1 MYIPGVRRIN
11 NEYVSF
17 TQLLQTNKNTKVQK
31 LKQETMRNK
40 NIIKSVVAIAVA
52 SLIGAHTTVS
62 AQSEINKRERIL
74 QVLDQSRPNEYV
86 PAAFFL
92 HFENKLGRKAVQDH
106 KDFYRSTNMD
116 FVKVFYEIAVPQI
129 DIQSGKDWE
138 KVPVY
143 GEDFFEPQVAVIEDL
158 AREFKGEAFI
168 LPTVYSPLAL
178 AHQTLGRGKDLKKL
192 ASENPKA
199 FGQAIKNL
207 SLSIENYLRAAR
219 KRGADGFYVSSQGGD
234 GNSLPEKIWKEQVRQ
249 WDKHVS
255 EVANEIG
262 EINIL
267 HICDYGTPFK
277 NAEALYAFADY
288 PASIINVPLNF
299 SDGSTLNLKEAQK
312 RFGRPIFGG
321 LERLGVIA
329 NGSIE
334 EAKAA
339 LDKVLQNAA
348 PNFILGADCTVPG
361 TTDWDKLRA
370 VIDYAHNWRKTH
382 K

>member
-1 MYIPGVRRIN
+1 MKKNFVKIFGVALVAATSFQTVAAQQQVAN
-11 NEYVSF
+11 N
-17 TQLLQTNKNTKVQK
+17 
-31 LKQETMRNK
+31 R
-40 NIIKSVVAIAVA
+40 
-52 SLIGAHTTVS
+52 
-62 AQSEINKRERIL
+62 RERIL

-92 HFENKLGRKAVQDH
+92 HFENKLGRKAVEDH
-106 KDFYRSTNMD
+106 KAFYKATNMD

-129 DIQSGKDWE
+129 EINSGKDWE

-143 GEDFFEPQVAVIEDL
+143 GEDFFAPQVAVIEDL
-158 AREFKGEAFI
+158 AREYGAEAFI

-192 ASENPKA
+192 AEQDPVA
-199 FGQAIKNL
+199 FGKAIKNL
-207 SLSIENYLRAAR
+207 SLSIENYLRSAR
-219 KRGADGFYVSSQGGD
+219 KHGADGFYVSSQGGD
-234 GNSLPEKIWKEQVRQ
+234 GNSLSPKIWQEQVRQ

-299 SDGSTLNLKEAQK
+299 SDGSSLNLKEAQQ

-329 NGSIE
+329 KGSIE

-339 LDKVLQNAA
+339 VDKVLENAS

-361 TTDWDKLRA
+361 DTDWEKLRA
-370 VIDYAHNWRKTH
+370 VIDYAHTWRQTH
-382 K
+382 KK

>member
-1 MYIPGVRRIN
+1 MK
-11 NEYVSF
+11 
-17 TQLLQTNKNTKVQK
+17 KNLFRT
-31 LKQETMRNK
+31 
-40 NIIKSVVAIAVA
+40 IAVA
-52 SLIGAHTTVS
+52 LLATTGFQQVV
-62 AQSEINKRERIL
+62 AQQQVANNRRERIL

-92 HFENKLGRKAVQDH
+92 HFENKLGRKAVEDH
-106 KDFYRSTNMD
+106 KAFYKATNMD
-116 FVKVFYEIAVPQI
+116 FVKVFYEIVVPQI
-129 DIQSGKDWE
+129 DIKSGKDWE

-143 GEDFFEPQVAVIEDL
+143 GEDFFAPQVAVIEDL
-158 AREFKGEAFI
+158 AREFGSEAFI

-178 AHQTLGRGKDLKKL
+178 AAQTLGKRGEDLKKFV
-192 ASENPKA
+192 EQDPVA
-199 FGQAIKNL
+199 FGHAIKNL

-219 KRGADGFYVSSQGGD
+219 KHGADGFYVSSQGGD
-234 GNSLPEKIWKEQVRQ
+234 GNLLSAKVWNEQVRQ

-267 HICDYGTPFK
+267 HICDYGAPFK

-299 SDGSTLNLKEAQK
+299 SDGSVLDLKEAQK

-329 NGSIE
+329 TGTVE
-334 EAKAA
+334 QAKAVV
-339 LDKVLQNAA
+339 DKVLENA
-348 PNFILGADCTVPG
+348 PQNFILGADCTVPG
-361 TTDWDKLRA
+361 DTDWEKLRA
-370 VIDYAHNWRKTH
+370 VIDYAHTWRQTH
-382 K
+382 KK

>member
-1 MYIPGVRRIN
+1 MN
-11 NEYVSF
+11 M
-17 TQLLQTNKNTKVQK
+17 
-31 LKQETMRNK
+31 KQ
-40 NIIKSVVAIAVA
+40 IIKTTLAVVALAILTSEIANGQQTVA
-52 SLIGAHTTVS
+52 SS
-62 AQSEINKRERIL
+62 KRERVL

-106 KDFYRSTNMD
+106 KDFYRATDMD
-116 FVKVFYEIAVPQI
+116 FVKVFYEIVVPHI
-129 DIQSGKDWE
+129 EINSGKDWE

-158 AREFKGEAFI
+158 AREFGKEAFI

-178 AHQTLGRGKDLKKL
+178 AHQTLGRDKDLKKL
-192 ASENPKA
+192 AEENPVA
-199 FGQAIKNL
+199 FGKAIKSL

-234 GNSLPEKIWKEQVRQ
+234 GNSLSPKVWKEQVRQ

-299 SDGSTLNLKEAQK
+299 SDGSTLNLKEAQQ

-329 NGSIE
+329 TGTVE
-334 EAKAA
+334 EAKKAV
-339 LDKVLQNAA
+339 DKVLENA
-348 PNFILGADCTVPG
+348 PQNFILGADCTVPG
-361 TTDWDKLRA
+361 DTDWDKLRA
-370 VIDYAHNWRKTH
+370 VIDYTHNWRVTH
-382 K
+382 NK

>member
-1 MYIPGVRRIN
+1 M
-11 NEYVSF
+11 
-17 TQLLQTNKNTKVQK
+17 KKVQVRI
-31 LKQETMRNK
+31 LAMALL
-40 NIIKSVVAIAVA
+40 AIVGVQT
-52 SLIGAHTTVS
+52 IS
-62 AQSEINKRERIL
+62 AQSQVANSKRERIL

-106 KDFYRSTNMD
+106 RDFYRATNMD
-116 FVKVFYEIAVPQI
+116 FVKVFYEIAVPKI

-138 KVPVY
+138 NVPVY

-158 AREFKGEAFI
+158 AREFKDEAFI

-178 AHQTLGRGKDLKKL
+178 AGQTLGFENRKNFKKL
-192 ASENPKA
+192 VEENPAA
-199 FGQAIKNL
+199 FGKAIKNL

-234 GNSLPEKIWKEQVRQ
+234 GNSLSPEVWNKYVRQ

-255 EVANEIG
+255 EVAAEIG

-299 SDGSTLNLKEAQK
+299 SDGSSLNLKEAQK

-329 NGSIE
+329 KGSVE

-339 LDKVLQNAA
+339 VDKVLENAS

-361 TTDWDKLRA
+361 DTDWDKLRA
-370 VIDYAHNWRKTH
+370 VIDYAHTWRQTH
-382 K
+382 Q

>member
-1 MYIPGVRRIN
+1 MKKNYVRIIAL
-11 NEYVSF
+11 S
-17 TQLLQTNKNTKVQK
+17 LLVAAGIQTTAAQ
-31 LKQETMRNK
+31 QQ
-40 NIIKSVVAIAVA
+40 VAN
-52 SLIGAHTTVS
+52 
-62 AQSEINKRERIL
+62 NKRERIL

-86 PAAFFL
+86 PAGFFL

-106 KDFYRSTNMD
+106 RDFYRATGMD
-116 FVKVFYEIAVPQI
+116 FVKVFYEIVVPRVEI
-129 DIQSGKDWE
+129 NSGKDWE

-143 GEDFFEPQVAVIEDL
+143 GEDFFAPQVAVIEDL
-158 AREFKGEAFI
+158 AREFGNEAFI

-178 AHQTLGRGKDLKKL
+178 AHQTLGRDKDLKKL
-192 ASENPKA
+192 AEQDPVA
-199 FGQAIKNL
+199 FGKAIKNL
-207 SLSIENYLRAAR
+207 ALSIENYLRSAR
-219 KRGADGFYVSSQGGD
+219 KHGADGFYVSSQGGD
-234 GNSLPEKIWKEQVRQ
+234 GNSLSPKVWKEQVRK
-249 WDKHVS
+249 WDKYVS

-262 EINIL
+262 QINIL
-267 HICDYGTPFK
+267 HICDYGTPFT

-329 NGSIE
+329 TGTVE

-339 LDKVLQNAA
+339 VDKVLENAS

-361 TTDWDKLRA
+361 DTDWEKLRA
-370 VIDYAHNWRKTH
+370 VIDYAHTWRQTH
-382 K
+382 KK

>member
-1 MYIPGVRRIN
+1 MKKNFVKIFGVALVAATSFQTVAAQQQVAN
-11 NEYVSF
+11 N
-17 TQLLQTNKNTKVQK
+17 
-31 LKQETMRNK
+31 R
-40 NIIKSVVAIAVA
+40 
-52 SLIGAHTTVS
+52 
-62 AQSEINKRERIL
+62 RERIL

-92 HFENKLGRKAVQDH
+92 HFENKLGRKAVEDH
-106 KDFYRSTNMD
+106 KAFYKATNMD

-129 DIQSGKDWE
+129 EINSGKDWE

-143 GEDFFEPQVAVIEDL
+143 GEEFFAPQVAVIEDL
-158 AREFKGEAFI
+158 AREYGAEAFI

-192 ASENPKA
+192 AEQDPVA
-199 FGQAIKNL
+199 FGKAIKNL
-207 SLSIENYLRAAR
+207 SLSIENYLRLAR
-219 KRGADGFYVSSQGGD
+219 KHGADGFYVSSQGGD
-234 GNSLPEKIWKEQVRQ
+234 GNSLSPKIWQEQVRQ

-299 SDGSTLNLKEAQK
+299 SDGSSLNLKEAQQ

-329 NGSIE
+329 KGSIE

-339 LDKVLQNAA
+339 VDKVLENAS

-361 TTDWDKLRA
+361 DTDWEKLRA
-370 VIDYAHNWRKTH
+370 VIDYAHTWRQTH
-382 K
+382 KR

>member
-1 MYIPGVRRIN
+1 M
-11 NEYVSF
+11 
-17 TQLLQTNKNTKVQK
+17 KK
-31 LKQETMRNK
+31 LVKTTLAVIALATLTSE
-40 NIIKSVVAIAVA
+40 IAVA
-52 SLIGAHTTVS
+52 QQTVAS
-62 AQSEINKRERIL
+62 SKRERIL

-106 KDFYRSTNMD
+106 KDFYRATNMD
-116 FVKVFYEIAVPQI
+116 FVKVFYEIAVPQV
-129 DIQSGKDWE
+129 DINSGSDWE

-143 GEDFFEPQVAVIEDL
+143 GEEFFAPQVAVIADL
-158 AREFKGEAFI
+158 AREFGNEAFV

-178 AHQTLGRGKDLKKL
+178 AHQTLGRGKDFKKL
-192 ASENPKA
+192 IAENPKA
-199 FGQAIKNL
+199 FGKAIKNL

-219 KRGADGFYVSSQGGD
+219 KAGADGFYISTQGGD
-234 GNSLPEKIWKEQVRQ
+234 GNSIPEKIWKEQVRQ

-277 NAEALYAFADY
+277 NAEALYDFADY
-288 PASIINVPLNF
+288 PASIINVPLKF

-321 LERLGVIA
+321 LERLGVITK
-329 NGSIE
+329 GSIE
-334 EAKAA
+334 EAKAEV
-339 LDKVLQNAA
+339 DKVLENAS

-361 TTDWDKLRA
+361 TTDWENLRA
-370 VIDYAHNWRKTH
+370 IIDYAHTWRQTH
-382 K
+382 NK

>member
-1 MYIPGVRRIN
+1 M
-11 NEYVSF
+11 
-17 TQLLQTNKNTKVQK
+17 NKTIK
-31 LKQETMRNK
+31 TS
-40 NIIKSVVAIAVA
+40 IIAALA
-52 SLIGAHTTVS
+52 ATTFS
-62 AQSEINKRERIL
+62 TATFAQAPISKRERIF

-92 HFENKLGRKAVQDH
+92 HFPDKLGHKAVADH
-106 KDFYRSTNMD
+106 VEFYEATGMD

-129 DIQSGKDWE
+129 EIKKASDWN

-143 GEDFFEPQVAVIEDL
+143 DEAFFEPQIQVIEDL
-158 AREFKGEAFI
+158 AKRYHGEALI

-178 AHQTLGRGKDLKKL
+178 ASQTIGHENAKNIKRL
-192 ASENPKA
+192 ADQDPVA
-199 FGQAIKNL
+199 FGNAIKNL
-207 SLSIENYLRAAR
+207 SLSIENYLRVAR
-219 KRGADGFYVSSQGGD
+219 RRGADGFYVSSQGGD
-234 GNSLPEKIWKEQVRQ
+234 GNSLSPKVWNEQVRR
-249 WDKHVS
+249 WDKHVA

-299 SDGSTLNLKEAQK
+299 SDGSQLDLKEAQK

-321 LERLGVIA
+321 LERLGTIA
-329 NGSIE
+329 TGTLD

-339 LDKVLQNAA
+339 VDKVLENAPA
-348 PNFILGADCTVPG
+348 NFILGADCTIPG
-361 TTDWDKLRA
+361 DTDYDKLRA
-370 VIDYAHNWRKTH
+370 VIEYAHTWRQTH
-382 K
+382 KK

>member
-1 MYIPGVRRIN
+1 M
-11 NEYVSF
+11 
-17 TQLLQTNKNTKVQK
+17 KK
-31 LKQETMRNK
+31 LVKTTLAVIALATLTSE
-40 NIIKSVVAIAVA
+40 IAVA
-52 SLIGAHTTVS
+52 QQTVAS
-62 AQSEINKRERIL
+62 SKRERIL

-106 KDFYRSTNMD
+106 KDFYRATNMD
-116 FVKVFYEIAVPQI
+116 FVKVFYEIAVPKV
-129 DIQSGKDWE
+129 DINSGSDWE

-143 GEDFFEPQVAVIEDL
+143 GEDFFAPQVAVIADL
-158 AREFKGEAFI
+158 AREFGNEAFV

-178 AHQTLGRGKDLKKL
+178 AHQTLGRGKDFKKL
-192 ASENPKA
+192 IAENPKA
-199 FGQAIKNL
+199 FGKAIKNL

-219 KRGADGFYVSSQGGD
+219 KAGADGFYISTQGGD
-234 GNSLPEKIWKEQVRQ
+234 GNSIPEKIWKEQVRQ

-277 NAEALYAFADY
+277 NAEALYGFADY
-288 PASIINVPLNF
+288 PASIINVPLKF

-329 NGSIE
+329 KGSVE
-334 EAKAA
+334 EAKAEV
-339 LDKVLQNAA
+339 DKVLENAS

-361 TTDWDKLRA
+361 TTDWETLRA
-370 VIDYAHNWRKTH
+370 IIDYAHTWRQTH
-382 K
+382 KK

>member
-1 MYIPGVRRIN
+1 M
-11 NEYVSF
+11 
-17 TQLLQTNKNTKVQK
+17 KK
-31 LKQETMRNK
+31 LVKTTLAVIALATLTSE
-40 NIIKSVVAIAVA
+40 IAVA
-52 SLIGAHTTVS
+52 QQTVAS
-62 AQSEINKRERIL
+62 SKRERIL

-106 KDFYRSTNMD
+106 KDFYRATNMD
-116 FVKVFYEIAVPQI
+116 FVKVFYEIAVPQV
-129 DIQSGKDWE
+129 DINSGSDWE

-143 GEDFFEPQVAVIEDL
+143 GEEFFAPQVAVIADL
-158 AREFKGEAFI
+158 AREFGNEAFV

-178 AHQTLGRGKDLKKL
+178 AHQTLGRGKDFKKL
-192 ASENPKA
+192 IAENPKA
-199 FGQAIKNL
+199 FGKAIKNL

-219 KRGADGFYVSSQGGD
+219 KAGADGFYISTQGGD
-234 GNSLPEKIWKEQVRQ
+234 GNSIPEKIWKEQVRQ

-277 NAEALYAFADY
+277 NAEALYDFADY
-288 PASIINVPLNF
+288 PASIINVPLKF
-299 SDGSTLNLKEAQK
+299 SDGSILNLKEAQK

-321 LERLGVIA
+321 LERLGVITK
-329 NGSIE
+329 GSIE
-334 EAKAA
+334 EAKAEV
-339 LDKVLQNAA
+339 DKVLENAS

-361 TTDWDKLRA
+361 TTDWENLRA
-370 VIDYAHNWRKTH
+370 IIDYAHTWRQTH
-382 K
+382 KK

>member
-1 MYIPGVRRIN
+1 M
-11 NEYVSF
+11 
-17 TQLLQTNKNTKVQK
+17 KK
-31 LKQETMRNK
+31 LVKTTLAVIALATLTSE
-40 NIIKSVVAIAVA
+40 IAVA
-52 SLIGAHTTVS
+52 QQTVAS
-62 AQSEINKRERIL
+62 SKRERIL

-106 KDFYRSTNMD
+106 KDFYRATNMD
-116 FVKVFYEIAVPQI
+116 FVKVFYEIAVPKV
-129 DIQSGKDWE
+129 DINSGSDWE

-143 GEDFFEPQVAVIEDL
+143 GEDFFAPQVAVIADL
-158 AREFKGEAFI
+158 AREFDNEAFV

-178 AHQTLGRGKDLKKL
+178 AHQTLGRGKDFKKL
-192 ASENPKA
+192 ITENPKA
-199 FGQAIKNL
+199 FGKAIKNL

-219 KRGADGFYVSSQGGD
+219 KAGADGFYISTQGGD
-234 GNSLPEKIWKEQVRQ
+234 GNSIPEKIWKEQVRQ

-277 NAEALYAFADY
+277 NAEALYGFADY
-288 PASIINVPLNF
+288 PASIINVPLKF

-329 NGSIE
+329 KGSIE
-334 EAKAA
+334 EAKAEV
-339 LDKVLQNAA
+339 DKVLENAS

-361 TTDWDKLRA
+361 TTDWENLRA
-370 VIDYAHNWRKTH
+370 IIDYAHTWRQTH
-382 K
+382 KK

>member
-1 MYIPGVRRIN
+1 MRKI
-11 NEYVSF
+11 YV
-17 TQLLQTNKNTKVQK
+17 K
-31 LKQETMRNK
+31 
-40 NIIKSVVAIAVA
+40 AIALALLVA
-52 SLIGAHTTVS
+52 AGIQSVS
-62 AQSEINKRERIL
+62 AQSQVANNKRERIL

-92 HFENKLGRKAVQDH
+92 HFPNKLGRKAVQDH
-106 KDFYRSTNMD
+106 KDFYRATNMD
-116 FVKVFYEIAVPQI
+116 FVKVFYEIVVPTV
-129 DIQSGKDWE
+129 DIQSGKDWA

-143 GEDFFEPQVAVIEDL
+143 SEEFFEPQVAVIEDL
-158 AREFKGEAFI
+158 AKEFGGEAFI

-178 AHQTLGRGKDLKKL
+178 AHQTLGRGNHQNFKKFV
-192 ASENPKA
+192 EEDPKA

-207 SLSIENYLRAAR
+207 ALSIENYLRAAR

-234 GNSLPEKIWKEQVRQ
+234 GNSLSPEVWTKYVRQ
-249 WDKHVS
+249 WDKYVS
-255 EVANEIG
+255 EVASQIG

-288 PASIINVPLNF
+288 PASIINVPLKF
-299 SDGSTLNLKEAQK
+299 SDGSTLNLKEAQQ
-312 RFGRPIFGG
+312 RFKRPIFGG

-329 NGSIE
+329 KGSAE
-334 EAKAA
+334 EAKKEV
-339 LDKVLQNAA
+339 DKVLENAS

-361 TTDWDKLRA
+361 DTDWDKLRE

-382 K
+382 KK

>member
-1 MYIPGVRRIN
+1 MKKN
-11 NEYVSF
+11 FVS
-17 TQLLQTNKNTKVQK
+17 
-31 LKQETMRNK
+31 
-40 NIIKSVVAIAVA
+40 IIAIALLSVA
-52 SLIGAHTTVS
+52 GVESVS
-62 AQSEINKRERIL
+62 AQSQVANNKRERIL

-92 HFENKLGRKAVQDH
+92 HFQNKLGHKAVQDH
-106 KDFYRSTNMD
+106 KDFYRATGMD
-116 FVKVFYEIAVPQI
+116 FVKVFYEIAVPKV
-129 DIQSGKDWE
+129 DIQTGKDWE

-143 GEDFFEPQVAVIEDL
+143 GEDFFEPQIAVIEDL

-178 AHQTLGRGKDLKKL
+178 AHQTLGRGNHQNFKKL
-192 ASENPKA
+192 VEENPAA
-199 FGQAIKNL
+199 FGKAIKNL

-234 GNSLPEKIWKEQVRQ
+234 GNTLSPEIWNKYVRQ

-267 HICDYGTPFK
+267 HICDFGTPFK

-288 PASIINVPLNF
+288 PASIINVPLKF
-299 SDGSTLNLKEAQK
+299 SDGSTLNLKEAQQ

-329 NGSIE
+329 KGSVE

-339 LDKVLQNAA
+339 VDEVLKNAS

-361 TTDWDKLRA
+361 DTDWEKLRA
-370 VIDYAHNWRKTH
+370 VIDYAHTWRLTH
-382 K
+382 KK

>member
-1 MYIPGVRRIN
+1 MKKN
-11 NEYVSF
+11 FVS
-17 TQLLQTNKNTKVQK
+17 
-31 LKQETMRNK
+31 
-40 NIIKSVVAIAVA
+40 IIAIALLSVA
-52 SLIGAHTTVS
+52 GVESVS
-62 AQSEINKRERIL
+62 AQSQVANNKRERIL

-92 HFENKLGRKAVQDH
+92 HFQNKLGHKAVQDH
-106 KDFYRSTNMD
+106 KDFYRATGMD
-116 FVKVFYEIAVPQI
+116 FVKVFYEIAVPKV
-129 DIQSGKDWE
+129 DIQTGKDWE

-143 GEDFFEPQVAVIEDL
+143 GEDFFEPQIAVIEDL

-178 AHQTLGRGKDLKKL
+178 AHQTLGRGNHQNFKKL
-192 ASENPKA
+192 VEENPAA
-199 FGQAIKNL
+199 FGKAIKNL

-234 GNSLPEKIWKEQVRQ
+234 GNTLSPEIWNKYVRQ

-267 HICDYGTPFK
+267 HICDFGTPFK

-288 PASIINVPLNF
+288 PASIINVPLKF
-299 SDGSTLNLKEAQK
+299 SDGSTLNLKEAQQ

-321 LERLGVIA
+321 LERWGVIA
-329 NGSIE
+329 KGSVE

-339 LDKVLQNAA
+339 VDEVLKNAS

-361 TTDWDKLRA
+361 DTDWEKLRA
-370 VIDYAHNWRKTH
+370 VIDYAHTWRLTH
-382 K
+382 KK

>member
-1 MYIPGVRRIN
+1 MKKNFVKIFGVALVAATSFQTVAAQQQVAN
-11 NEYVSF
+11 N
-17 TQLLQTNKNTKVQK
+17 
-31 LKQETMRNK
+31 R
-40 NIIKSVVAIAVA
+40 
-52 SLIGAHTTVS
+52 
-62 AQSEINKRERIL
+62 RERIL

-92 HFENKLGRKAVQDH
+92 HFENKLGRKAVEDH
-106 KDFYRSTNMD
+106 KAFYKATNMD

-129 DIQSGKDWE
+129 EINSGKDWE

-143 GEDFFEPQVAVIEDL
+143 GEDFFAPQVAVIEDL
-158 AREFKGEAFI
+158 AREYGAEAFI

-192 ASENPKA
+192 AEQNPVA
-199 FGQAIKNL
+199 FGKAIKNL
-207 SLSIENYLRAAR
+207 SLSIENYLRSAR
-219 KRGADGFYVSSQGGD
+219 KHGADGFYVSSQGGD
-234 GNSLPEKIWKEQVRQ
+234 GNSLSPKIWQEQVRQ

-299 SDGSTLNLKEAQK
+299 SDGSSLNLKEAQQ

-329 NGSIE
+329 KGSIE

-339 LDKVLQNAA
+339 VDKVLENAS

-361 TTDWDKLRA
+361 DTDWEKLRA
-370 VIDYAHNWRKTH
+370 VIDYAHTWRQTH
-382 K
+382 KK

>member
-1 MYIPGVRRIN
+1 MK
-11 NEYVSF
+11 
-17 TQLLQTNKNTKVQK
+17 KNFVKT
-31 LKQETMRNK
+31 L
-40 NIIKSVVAIAVA
+40 AVA
-52 SLIGAHTTVS
+52 LFATTGIQTVA
-62 AQSEINKRERIL
+62 AQQQVANNRREVIL

-106 KDFYRSTNMD
+106 KDFYRATNMD
-116 FVKVFYEIAVPQI
+116 FVKVFYEIVVPQI
-129 DIQSGKDWE
+129 DIKSGKEWE

-143 GEDFFEPQVAVIEDL
+143 SEDFFAPQVAVIEDL
-158 AREFKGEAFI
+158 AREFGKEAFI

-178 AHQTLGRGKDLKKL
+178 AHQTLGRDKDLKKL
-192 ASENPKA
+192 AEEDPKA

-219 KRGADGFYVSSQGGD
+219 KHGADGFYVSSQGGD
-234 GNSLPEKIWKEQVRQ
+234 GNSLSPEIWKEHVRE

-277 NAEALYAFADY
+277 NAEALYAFTDY

-299 SDGSTLNLKEAQK
+299 SDGSTLNLKEAQQ

-329 NGSIE
+329 TGTIE
-334 EAKAA
+334 EAKKAV
-339 LDKVLQNAA
+339 DKVLENA
-348 PNFILGADCTVPG
+348 PQNFILGADCTVPG
-361 TTDWDKLRA
+361 DTDWEKLRA
-370 VIDYAHNWRKTH
+370 VIDYAHTWRQTH
-382 K
+382 R